1 MSMHAT
7 SRRSVIGGA
16 VYSLLNP
23 IPFGFFAAGLIFDVT
38 YANTAVVMW
47 GKAADWLIVFGL
59 LFAIVPRLINAVQ
72 VWVISRRSTTSFDK
86 LDFWLN
92 LLAIVAAIFNAFVH
106 SRDAYEVVPAG
117 VYLSICTVTLMAVG
131 YIVLGVQRAK
141 AGSIVHE

>member
-7 SRRSVIGGA
+7 SPRSMIGGA

-23 IPFGFFAAGLIFDVT
+23 IPFGFFVAGLVFDIT

-47 GKAADWLIVFGL
+47 GKAADWLVTLGL

-72 VWVISRRSTTSFDK
+72 VWGISRRSTTSFDK

-106 SRDAYEVVPAG
+106 SRDAYEVVPAS
-117 VYLSICTVTLMAVG
+117 VYLSVCTVTLMAVG
-131 YIVLGVQRAK
+131 YIVLGVRRAK
-141 AGSIVHE
+141 AGRIVHE